1 MNKYHAKK
9 VTYFGETF
17 DSQKEGERWLYL
29 RSLQKKGKISNL
41 RRQVDFTLTP
51 SHPEVKLRD
60 GKYRA
65 DFVYEENGKTITD
78 FPYDGG
84 EHVKPVYKEFPG
96 WKTSLSGLRRYE
108 DFPEAFKQYI
118 SYIEK
123 ETGCRIK
130 IVSVGPDRDATVVR
144 Y

>member
-1 MNKYHAKK
+1 MNKYNAKK

-51 SHPEVKLRD
+51 AHPEVKLRD

-65 DFVYEENGKTITD
+65 DFVYEENGKTVVEDVKGYI
-78 FPYDGG
+78 GG
-84 EHVKPVYKEFPG
+84 EAYK
-96 WKTSLSGLRRYE
+96 L
-108 DFPEAFKQYI
+108 FKFKKKVFYD
-118 SYIEK
+118 K
-123 ETGCRIK
+123 FK
-130 IVSVGPDRDATVVR
+130 ILIREV
-144 Y
+144 